1 MVHFE
6 ELQLR
11 DVATLG
17 CGTFGRVD
25 LAWSEAK
32 QEYYAVK
39 KFNIHEVV
47 QQNRAEYV
55 KREKELLLMSSCP
68 FVVELICTGMDRIN
82 LSLVVE
88 FVHGGELSDY
98 LNDMN
103 DVPFFSYDC
112 YLWIFSD
119 YIICGTAEYIAPE
132 VIMKKGY
139 GIAVDWWSLGVL
151 IFELLHGQPPF
162 YGDSTDEVFEA
173 IRQGDISFPDDLDVS
188 ARDLISLLLDRDPSR
203 RAVDIC
209 AQKWFA
215 DVDWEKARN
224 LSVQP
229 PLIPA
234 PFEVT
239 DLSPLSG
246 DDDKEASAQRERD
259 HFTDWCEFTSEIL
272 H

>member
-47 QQNRAEYV
+47 QRNRAEYV

-103 DVPFFSYDC
+103 EEDLQTAVRFYSVEIVCALQHIHSKNIVYRDLKPENLLLSKTGHVKIADFGLAKLLRGKTYT
-112 YLWIFSD
+112 
-119 YIICGTAEYIAPE
+119 ICGTAEYIAPE

-139 GIAVDWWSLGVL
+139 GIAVDW
-151 IFELLHGQPPF
+151 
-162 YGDSTDEVFEA
+162 
-173 IRQGDISFPDDLDVS
+173 
-188 ARDLISLLLDRDPSR
+188 
-203 RAVDIC
+203 
-209 AQKWFA
+209 
-215 DVDWEKARN
+215 
-224 LSVQP
+224 
-229 PLIPA
+229 
-234 PFEVT
+234 
-239 DLSPLSG
+239 
-246 DDDKEASAQRERD
+246 
-259 HFTDWCEFTSEIL
+259 
-272 H
+272 